1 MDGFMEGEIGRI
13 IKAWFTILASLTY
26 CYYISKNIPKG
37 LLRLLSVLPI
47 ISIFTFLPLS
57 FSTGHLRATTGLF
70 ISWLANFKLLLLSFG
85 HGPLSS
91 PLTLQLFISISC
103 LPIKIKEKIP
113 SASLSSTSSTADQ
126 VTSRK
131 KSGLNYVIKALILA
145 LLFRVNVYKQHL
157 HPYFMLCLYGGYMYF
172 SIELLLALGA
182 ALARLLHGVDLE
194 PQFNQPYLSTSL
206 QDFWGRRWNLMIT
219 GILRST
225 VYDPMRPTCTRIFGK
240 KWGLLSALLATFLVS
255 GFMHELMF
263 FYMSGGELKPNWEVM
278 WFFVLHGICLALEVA
293 VKRSLATEGWRLHP
307 LVSGSLTLGFV
318 CATSFWLFFPAFAR
332 LDAATMASEEIIAF
346 IEFVKGTVGY
356 INI

>member
-1 MDGFMEGEIGRI
+1 MEGEIGRI

-103 LPIKIKEKIP
+103 LPVKIKEKIP
-113 SASLSSTSSTADQ
+113 SASHSSTSSTADQ

-131 KSGLNYVIKALILA
+131 KSGLNYVMKVLILA
-145 LLFRVNVYKQHL
+145 LLFRVNVYKQYL
-157 HPYFMLCLYGGYMYF
+157 HPYFMLCLFVATCTSQDRTFYG
-172 SIELLLALGA
+172 LGTTIQPT
-182 ALARLLHGVDLE
+182 LPVNFTARLLGKEMESNDHGHPTVDGNTI
-194 PQFNQPYLSTSL
+194 Q
-206 QDFWGRRWNLMIT
+206 
-219 GILRST
+219 
-225 VYDPMRPTCTRIFGK
+225 C

-263 FYMSGGELKPNWEVM
+263 FYMSGGGLKPNWEVM

-293 VKRSLATEGWRLHP
+293 VKRSLATEGWRLHR
-307 LVSGSLTLGFV
+307 LVSGSLTLGFF

-346 IEFVKGTVGY
+346 IEFVKGTVAY
-356 INI
+356 INV